1 MLHYNRNHLKLLA
14 LMGVII
20 IGLLSFLIF
29 KDHIL
34 SGTGEEN
41 IVMVHNNDDQLQVS
55 DQVSDQALENQQE
68 SKEPETIKVYIVG
81 QVKHPGVLEVPRDCR
96 LNDVVEMAGGFLPD
110 ADLLRVN
117 LAIKVQDEGM
127 YIIPKIGE
135 ELPEPGPSYQ
145 NSSMTSSQGQN
156 QKININTADQSQL
169 ETLPRIGPTL
179 ARNIIE
185 YREQNGPFKRIED
198 IMNVPRIGEKT
209 FQGLKDLITV
219 N

>member
-1 MLHYNRNHLKLLA
+1 MLHYNKNHIKLLG
-14 LMGVII
+14 LIGVVI

-29 KDHIL
+29 KDHIPFDK
-34 SGTGEEN
+34 GEGN
-41 IVMVHNNDDQLQVS
+41 ITIVHNNDDEVFPQDKAFQ
-55 DQVSDQALENQQE
+55 NQQE
-68 SKEPETIKVYIVG
+68 NKESETVKVYIVG
-81 QVKHPGVLEVPRDCR
+81 QVKNPGVLEVPRDCR

-135 ELPEPGPSYQ
+135 ELPETGTSIQ
-145 NSSMTSSQGQN
+145 NSSMVGSQEQA

-169 ETLPRIGPTL
+169 ETLPRIGPTI

>member
-34 SGTGEEN
+34 SDKGEEY
-41 IVMVHNNDDQLQVS
+41 IVIVDNNDDQLQE
-55 DQVSDQALENQQE
+55 SDQAFQNQQE
-68 SKEPETIKVYIVG
+68 SDEPETIKVYIVG
-81 QVKHPGVLEVPRDCR
+81 QVKNPGVLEVPRDCR

-117 LAIKVQDEGM
+117 LALKVQDEGM

-135 ELPEPGPSYQ
+135 ELPEPGSSFQ
-145 NSSMTSSQGQN
+145 NSSMAGSQGQT
-156 QKININTADQSQL
+156 QKININTADQSLL
-169 ETLPRIGPTL
+169 ETLPRIGPTI

>member
-41 IVMVHNNDDQLQVS
+41 IVIVNNNDDQL
-55 DQVSDQALENQQE
+55 QVSDQALENQQE

-145 NSSMTSSQGQN
+145 NSSMTSSQGQT

>member
-1 MLHYNRNHLKLLA
+1 
-14 LMGVII
+14 
-20 IGLLSFLIF
+20 
-29 KDHIL
+29 
-34 SGTGEEN
+34 
-41 IVMVHNNDDQLQVS
+41 
-55 DQVSDQALENQQE
+55 
-68 SKEPETIKVYIVG
+68 
-81 QVKHPGVLEVPRDCR
+81 
-96 LNDVVEMAGGFLPD
+96 
-110 ADLLRVN
+110 
-117 LAIKVQDEGM
+117 M

-135 ELPEPGPSYQ
+135 ELPETGTSIQ
-145 NSSMTSSQGQN
+145 NSSMVGSQEQA

-169 ETLPRIGPTL
+169 ETLPRIGPTI